1 MRRQLMLA
9 TVLVSIGLI
18 AGAAPHS
25 ANAESQCSLL
35 EIRQG
40 TCNLVVNPGLTQGGV
55 DLIVEGEVG
64 SGAGGGEEVGES
76 DGGGPEST
84 PPPKL
89 GSEETPANDNGQP
102 PECRDAPDVCD
113 PELVV
118 TWSDIASFRASAPTL
133 AMEPAGWAVR
143 GLPTNFVAAA
153 SVEVIAGRLL
163 NFPAEVRF
171 TPVGYAWDYGD
182 GSTRYSTS
190 GGASWSATGV
200 AEFTETSTSHV
211 YTTRGDFAATVAVE
225 LSAEYR
231 FGGGA
236 WHSIAGSIRVA
247 GAASPVAVK
256 SATTVLVAGNC
267 LEQPEGPGC

>member
-1 MRRQLMLA
+1 M
-9 TVLVSIGLI
+9 
-18 AGAAPHS
+18 
-25 ANAESQCSLL
+25 
-35 EIRQG
+35 
-40 TCNLVVNPGLTQGGV
+40 
-55 DLIVEGEVG
+55 DLIGQGENVSG
-64 SGAGGGEEVGES
+64 GGAGGDGFES
-76 DGGGPEST
+76 VGGGTDAQT
-84 PPPKL
+84 PPVL
-89 GSEETPANDNGQP
+89 GAEETPANDNGQP

-171 TPVGYAWDYGD
+171 TPAGYAWDYGD
-182 GSTRYSTS
+182 GSTRYSAS

-200 AEFTETSTSHV
+200 AEFAETSTSHV

-225 LSAEYR
+225 LAAEYR